1 MNYLKTTKSGKKHG
15 MSIMTE
21 LNQERV
27 HECFIIEAYTKR
39 KMKSD
44 YLILTFGFIGFP
56 DDGTLSVR
64 IGPDVRQ
71 SIVYKMMVDTGYKED
86 GKKQPDILKHF
97 ERGMHFFAKPVKKYY
112 GGDPNTV
119 RWTINIDTLTAR
131 KQDVDIPQE
140 KLERIQLI
148 VSKSPN
154 FDEAIR
160 RMGTSDASLVFT
172 FGYAVGSGLMNREG
186 KL

>member
-1 MNYLKTTKSGKKHG
+1 MKKNGKEHG
-15 MSIMTE
+15 RNTMTE
-21 LNQERV
+21 LNQEKT
-27 HECFIIEAYTKR
+27 HECFIIEAFTKR
-39 KMKSD
+39 KAKSD
-44 YLILTFGFIGFP
+44 YFIMTFGFVGFP
-56 DDGTLSVR
+56 DDGSLSVR

-71 SIVYKMMVDTGYKED
+71 SVVYKMMIDTGYRED

-97 ERGMHFFAKPVKKYY
+97 ERGTHFYAKPVKRYL
-112 GGDPNTV
+112 GGDPNAVKWTV
-119 RWTINIDTLTAR
+119 NIDTITAK
-131 KQDVDIPQE
+131 KQGIDIPQE

-154 FDEAIR
+154 FDEACR
-160 RMGTSDASLVFT
+160 RMSASDPNMLFT